1 MELKSDSCRVR
12 VEPPSPAHQ
21 RGLVRV
27 VRVHL
32 RSLTG
37 AARDARKAGLS
48 HFDVAL
54 QVRHLH
60 RDLGVGRRCG
70 MMSGSGMGEKCGNT
84 VIENL
89 PDGHLHV
96 LVPGGTRRI
105 DHHLHE

>member
-1 MELKSDSCRVR
+1 MR

-21 RGLVRV
+21 RDLVRV

-48 HFDVAL
+48 HFNVAL

-70 MMSGSGMGEKCGNT
+70 MGGGSGTGMDTGGNT
-84 VIENL
+84 IL
-89 PDGHLHV
+89 
-96 LVPGGTRRI
+96 
-105 DHHLHE
+105 